1 MNLIELIDL
10 LKYADNVEVINSR
23 REEIAELFPEIRIM
37 FDFNQENDAHQ
48 YDLWYHSLHT
58 VLGIPRGMDDD
69 MLYLAAL
76 LHDIGKPSVKITG
89 SDGDSHYK
97 GPQKVSRDI
106 VLKMDLD
113 IALAERYRLL
123 YYVRHFIASIL
134 DEISVTEFKHL
145 LLLEISD
152 AKAHI
157 LTPLVEERIKIC
169 SKLYEKLE
177 NNELYR
183 GRKAV

>member
-1 MNLIELIDL
+1 
-10 LKYADNVEVINSR
+10 
-23 REEIAELFPEIRIM
+23 M

-97 GPQKVSRDI
+97 GHQKVSRDI

-123 YYVRHFIASIL
+123 YYVRHNDDYMSLDRHFIASIL